1 MFTIEN
7 IIDYSGVAGCAIN
20 IVQSERIHSHEV
32 ADAKRRHQ
40 ESTAL
45 AVAQHEKDMKIAKQT
60 YLMAA
65 FTSLE
70 QHFQV
75 TVQKGYLMSSMIEI
89 NYSLTWLH
97 IQQLNADL
105 ISSSKESESDMF
117 DQRNQCFQTVILS
130 ATIMFSSLVTVIFQG

>member
-7 IIDYSGVAGCAIN
+7 IIDYSGIAGCAIN

-32 ADAKRRHQ
+32 ADAKRRHV

-75 TVQKGYLMSSMIEI
+75 SAFDHQPTQSTIESNHRI
-89 NYSLTWLH
+89 FIPQTATECGSH
-97 IQQLNADL
+97 QQ
-105 ISSSKESESDMF
+105 
-117 DQRNQCFQTVILS
+117 Q
-130 ATIMFSSLVTVIFQG
+130 

>member
-7 IIDYSGVAGCAIN
+7 IIDYSGIAGCAIN
-20 IVQSERIHSHEV
+20 IVQSERIHNHEM
-32 ADAKRRHQ
+32 ADAKRRHV

-75 TVQKGYLMSSMIEI
+75 SALDYQPTKSIVESNYRTFHSI
-89 NYSLTWLH
+89 NS
-97 IQQLNADL
+97 N
-105 ISSSKESESDMF
+105 
-117 DQRNQCFQTVILS
+117 
-130 ATIMFSSLVTVIFQG
+130 

>member
-1 MFTIEN
+1 MFTIGN

-45 AVAQHEKDMKIAKQT
+45 AVSQHEKDMKIAKQT

-75 TVQKGYLMSSMIEI
+75 TALLYSNYLERLKKLWDCQI
-89 NYSLTWLH
+89 
-97 IQQLNADL
+97 
-105 ISSSKESESDMF
+105 
-117 DQRNQCFQTVILS
+117 
-130 ATIMFSSLVTVIFQG
+130 FSSIIAFTRLKFFSIYSN